1 MVKILFA
8 ASEAVPFIKTGGLAD
23 VVGSLPKY
31 LNKDEYDV
39 RIILPKYTC
48 MDENLKKMLRFHS
61 HFYVSLGWR
70 KQYAGILVVQYE
82 NIIYYFI
89 DNEYYF
95 SGDKPYNNIYEDV
108 EKFAFFSKAVLDALP
123 LLDFCPDIIHCHDW
137 QTGLI
142 PTYLKNYH
150 NKSPFYQN
158 IKTVFTIHNMKF
170 QGRWKLNAVMDVT
183 GLPKRLFMPDTL
195 ESYGEA
201 NCLKG
206 GILYADIVTTVS
218 PTYAKEIQNREGGEG
233 LDGLMCRRK
242 ENLYGILNGIDY
254 EVYNPK
260 TDPHMAK
267 HFETLDFVPGKK
279 ANKLALQ
286 RLLHLPEDENTFL
299 ISIVSRLTEQK
310 GFDLVAYYM
319 DAILS
324 KDKVQF
330 AVLGSG
336 EEKYEKMFY
345 YFSDKYPDKI
355 EVCTNFSEALAHKM
369 YASSDAFLMP
379 SLFEPCGLSQLMA
392 MRYGTIP
399 MVRETGGL
407 KDTVEAYNE
416 YEKTGTGFSF
426 RNYNF
431 DIGEMPNMI
440 HYAMHVYYDD
450 RKSWNDMAI
459 RCMQK
464 NYSWDNSAK
473 EYEKIY
479 DRLLKK

>member
-8 ASEAVPFIKTGGLAD
+8 ASEAVPFMKTGGLAD

-31 LNKDEYDV
+31 LDKEEYDV
-39 RIILPKYTC
+39 RIILPKNAC
-48 MDENLKKMLRFHS
+48 MVEKLKKMLRIPS
-61 HFYVSLGWR
+61 HIYVSLGWR
-70 KQYAGILVVQYE
+70 KQYAGILVAQYE

-150 NKSPFYQN
+150 NKSSFYQN
-158 IKTVFTIHNMKF
+158 IKTVFSIHNMKF
-170 QGRWKLNAVMDVT
+170 QGRWKLKAVMDAT
-183 GLPKRLFMPDTL
+183 GLPEELFAAHAL
-195 ESYGEA
+195 ESYGDA
-201 NCLKG
+201 NYLKG
-206 GILYADIVTTVS
+206 GILYADVVTTVS
-218 PTYAKEIQNREGGEG
+218 PTYAREIQTREGGEG
-233 LDGLMCRRK
+233 LDGLMCERR
-242 ENLYGILNGIDY
+242 ESLYGILNGIDY
-254 EVYNPK
+254 ELYNSK

-267 HFETLDFVPGKK
+267 HFDTLDFVLGKK
-279 ANKLALQ
+279 ANKAALQ
-286 RLLHLPEDENTFL
+286 KLLHLPQKENVFL
-299 ISIVSRLTEQK
+299 VSMVSRLTNQK
-310 GFDLVAYYM
+310 GFDLVAYDM
-319 DAILS
+319 DKILS
-324 KDKVQF
+324 KDKIQF
-330 AVLGSG
+330 AVLGTG

-345 YFSDKYPDKI
+345 YFAEKYPDKI
-355 EVCTNFSEALAHKM
+355 KVCTEYSEALAHKM

-426 RNYNF
+426 CNYNA
-431 DIGEMPNMI
+431 DEMLHMI

-450 RKSWNDMAI
+450 RKSWNEMAI
-459 RCMQK
+459 RCMK
-464 NYSWDNSAK
+464 KDYSWNNSAK
-473 EYEKIY
+473 EYEKLY
-479 DRLLKK
+479 NQLLL